1 MTAYEML
8 PNFRSAPA
16 TVTSGYSLRAQ
27 HPKTGNG
34 IVESFTNLNSAIARA
49 SELIGAGHS
58 TEIWSP
64 VSLEE

>member
-8 PNFRSAPA
+8 PGFHSAPA
-16 TVTSGYSLRAQ
+16 TITNGYSLQAQ

-34 IVESFTNLNSAIARA
+34 IVENFANLNSAVGRA
-49 SELIGAGHS
+49 SELIGAGYS

-64 VSLEE
+64 RLP